1 MDLPLFFIDATLKE
15 SRPSLAQE
23 EAEPPQIKKE
33 PEEPLVMRTR
43 GDNLSGKNYLFITDD
58 GIALVNPFIY

>member
-43 GDNLSGKNYLFITDD
+43 GDNLSGKNLFITDT
-58 GIALVNPFIY
+58 GIALMNPFIY